1 MSRLEKQYHE
11 TIRPQLMKDL
21 EIENVWAVPR
31 MQKVVVNMGV
41 GEASQ
46 NIKLLDAAIEELA
59 AITGQRPVMRRA
71 RKSIAAFKLREGQPV
86 GATVTLRGKRMYEF
100 IDRLVNVALPRVR
113 DFRGVPTKAFD
124 GRGNYTMGLED
135 QLIFPEIDYSRVS
148 QSRGMNITFVTTL
161 AERSGA
167 RRLLEL
173 LGCRSAA
180 TDSTGRQTFGQQIR
194 HRQDAA
200 QTEIQGSREE
210 PLPELREAAGVSEK
224 FRLCRLCFRKLALA
238 GTSPA

>member
-11 TIRPQLMKDL
+11 SIRPQLMKDL

-31 MQKVVVNMGV
+31 IQKVVVNMGV

-46 NIKLLDAAIEELA
+46 NIKLLDAAMEELA

-86 GATVTLRGKRMYEF
+86 GATVTLRGKRMWEF

-113 DFRGVPTKAFD
+113 DFRGVPTKSFD
-124 GRGNYTMGLED
+124 GRGNFTMGLED

-148 QSRGMNITFVTTL
+148 QSRGMNITFVTTS
-161 AERSGA
+161 RNDQGA

-173 LGCRSAA
+173 LG
-180 TDSTGRQTFGQQIR
+180 
-194 HRQDAA
+194 
-200 QTEIQGSREE
+200 
-210 PLPELREAAGVSEK
+210 LP
-224 FRLCRLCFRKLALA
+224 FRRN
-238 GTSPA
+238 

>member
-11 TIRPQLMKDL
+11 SIRPQLMKDL
-21 EIENVWAVPR
+21 EIQNVWAVPR
-31 MQKVVVNMGV
+31 IQKFVMNMGV

-59 AITGQRPVMRRA
+59 AITGQKPVLRRA

-86 GATVTLRGKRMYEF
+86 GATVTLRGKRMWEF

-113 DFRGVPTKAFD
+113 DFRGAPTKSFD

-148 QSRGMNITFVTTL
+148 QSRGMNITFVTTS
-161 AERSGA
+161 RNDQGA

-173 LGCRSAA
+173 LG
-180 TDSTGRQTFGQQIR
+180 
-194 HRQDAA
+194 
-200 QTEIQGSREE
+200 
-210 PLPELREAAGVSEK
+210 LP
-224 FRLCRLCFRKLALA
+224 FRRN
-238 GTSPA
+238 

>member
-11 TIRPQLMKDL
+11 SIRPQLMKDL
-21 EIENVWAVPR
+21 EIQNLWAVPR
-31 MQKVVVNMGV
+31 MKKVVVNVGV

-46 NIKLLDAAIEELA
+46 NIKLLDAAMEELA

-86 GATVTLRGKRMYEF
+86 GATVTLRGKRMWEF

-113 DFRGVPTKAFD
+113 DFRGAPTKSFD

-148 QSRGMNITFVTTL
+148 QSRGMNITFVTTS
-161 AERSGA
+161 RNDQGA

-173 LGCRSAA
+173 LG
-180 TDSTGRQTFGQQIR
+180 
-194 HRQDAA
+194 
-200 QTEIQGSREE
+200 
-210 PLPELREAAGVSEK
+210 LP
-224 FRLCRLCFRKLALA
+224 FRRN
-238 GTSPA
+238 

>member
-11 TIRPQLMKDL
+11 IILPQLMKDL
-21 EIENVWAVPR
+21 EIQNVWAVPR
-31 MQKVVVNMGV
+31 MKKVVVNVGV

-46 NIKLLDAAIEELA
+46 NIKLLDAAMEELA
-59 AITGQRPVMRRA
+59 AITGQRPTLRRA

-113 DFRGVPTKAFD
+113 DFRGAPTKSFD

-135 QLIFPEIDYSRVS
+135 QLIFPEIDFSRVS
-148 QSRGMNITFVTTL
+148 QSRGMNITFVTTSL
-161 AERSGA
+161 NDQGA

-173 LGCRSAA
+173 LG
-180 TDSTGRQTFGQQIR
+180 
-194 HRQDAA
+194 
-200 QTEIQGSREE
+200 
-210 PLPELREAAGVSEK
+210 LP
-224 FRLCRLCFRKLALA
+224 FRRN
-238 GTSPA
+238 

>member
-1 MSRLEKQYHE
+1 MSRMEKQYHE
-11 TIRPQLMKDL
+11 SIRPQLMKDL
-21 EIENVWAVPR
+21 EIQNVWAVPR
-31 MQKVVVNMGV
+31 MKKVVVNVGV

-46 NIKLLDAAIEELA
+46 NIKLLDAAMEELA

-86 GATVTLRGKRMYEF
+86 GATVTLRGKRMWEF

-113 DFRGVPTKAFD
+113 DFRGAPTKSFD

-148 QSRGMNITFVTTL
+148 QSRGMNITFVTT
-161 AERSGA
+161 SGNDQGA

-173 LGCRSAA
+173 LG
-180 TDSTGRQTFGQQIR
+180 
-194 HRQDAA
+194 
-200 QTEIQGSREE
+200 
-210 PLPELREAAGVSEK
+210 LP
-224 FRLCRLCFRKLALA
+224 FRRN
-238 GTSPA
+238 

>member
-11 TIRPQLMKDL
+11 SIRPQLMKDL
-21 EIENVWAVPR
+21 EIQNVWAVPR
-31 MQKVVVNMGV
+31 MKKVVVNVGV

-46 NIKLLDAAIEELA
+46 NIKLLDAAMEELA
-59 AITGQRPVMRRA
+59 AITGQRPVLRRA

-113 DFRGVPTKAFD
+113 DFRGAPTKAFD

-135 QLIFPEIDYSRVS
+135 QLIFPEIDFSRVS
-148 QSRGMNITFVTTL
+148 QSRGMNVTFVTTSL
-161 AERSGA
+161 NDQGA

-173 LGCRSAA
+173 LG
-180 TDSTGRQTFGQQIR
+180 
-194 HRQDAA
+194 
-200 QTEIQGSREE
+200 
-210 PLPELREAAGVSEK
+210 LP
-224 FRLCRLCFRKLALA
+224 FRRN
-238 GTSPA
+238 

>member
-11 TIRPQLMKDL
+11 SIRPQLMKDL
-21 EIENVWAVPR
+21 EIQNVWAVPR
-31 MQKVVVNMGV
+31 MKKVVVNVGV

-46 NIKLLDAAIEELA
+46 NIKLLDAAMEELA

-86 GATVTLRGKRMYEF
+86 GATVTLRGKRMWEF

-113 DFRGVPTKAFD
+113 DFRGAPTKSFD

-148 QSRGMNITFVTTL
+148 QSRGMNITFVTTS
-161 AERSGA
+161 RNDQGA

-173 LGCRSAA
+173 LG
-180 TDSTGRQTFGQQIR
+180 
-194 HRQDAA
+194 
-200 QTEIQGSREE
+200 
-210 PLPELREAAGVSEK
+210 LP
-224 FRLCRLCFRKLALA
+224 FRRN
-238 GTSPA
+238 

>member
-1 MSRLEKQYHE
+1 MSRMEKQYHE
-11 TIRPQLMKDL
+11 SIRPQLMKDL
-21 EIENVWAVPR
+21 EIQNVWAVPR
-31 MQKVVVNMGV
+31 MKKVVVNVGV

-46 NIKLLDAAIEELA
+46 NIKLLDAAMEELA

-86 GATVTLRGKRMYEF
+86 GATVTLRGKRMWEF

-113 DFRGVPTKAFD
+113 DFRGAPTKSFD

-148 QSRGMNITFVTTL
+148 QSRGMNITFVTTS
-161 AERSGA
+161 RNDQGA

-173 LGCRSAA
+173 LG
-180 TDSTGRQTFGQQIR
+180 
-194 HRQDAA
+194 
-200 QTEIQGSREE
+200 
-210 PLPELREAAGVSEK
+210 LP
-224 FRLCRLCFRKLALA
+224 FRRN
-238 GTSPA
+238 

>member
-1 MSRLEKQYHE
+1 
-11 TIRPQLMKDL
+11 MKDL
-21 EIENVWAVPR
+21 EIQNVWAVPR
-31 MQKVVVNMGV
+31 MKKVVVNVGV

-46 NIKLLDAAIEELA
+46 NIKLLDAAMEELA

-113 DFRGVPTKAFD
+113 DFRGAPTKAFD

-135 QLIFPEIDYSRVS
+135 QLIFPEIDFSRVS
-148 QSRGMNITFVTTL
+148 QSRGMNITFVTTSL
-161 AERSGA
+161 NDQGA

-173 LGCRSAA
+173 LG
-180 TDSTGRQTFGQQIR
+180 
-194 HRQDAA
+194 
-200 QTEIQGSREE
+200 
-210 PLPELREAAGVSEK
+210 LP
-224 FRLCRLCFRKLALA
+224 FRRN
-238 GTSPA
+238 

>member
-1 MSRLEKQYHE
+1 MEKQYHE
-11 TIRPQLMKDL
+11 SIRPQLMKDL
-21 EIENVWAVPR
+21 EIQNVWAVPR
-31 MQKVVVNMGV
+31 MKKVVVNVGV

-46 NIKLLDAAIEELA
+46 NIKLLDAAMEELA
-59 AITGQRPVMRRA
+59 AITGQRPTLRRA

-113 DFRGVPTKAFD
+113 DFRGAPTKSFD

-148 QSRGMNITFVTTL
+148 QSRGMNITFVTTS
-161 AERSGA
+161 RNDQGA

-173 LGCRSAA
+173 LG
-180 TDSTGRQTFGQQIR
+180 
-194 HRQDAA
+194 
-200 QTEIQGSREE
+200 
-210 PLPELREAAGVSEK
+210 LP
-224 FRLCRLCFRKLALA
+224 FRRN
-238 GTSPA
+238 

>member
-11 TIRPQLMKDL
+11 SIRPQLMKDL
-21 EIENVWAVPR
+21 EIQNVWAVPR

-46 NIKLLDAAIEELA
+46 NIKLLDAAMEELA

-86 GATVTLRGKRMYEF
+86 GATVTLRGKRMWEF

-113 DFRGVPTKAFD
+113 DFRGAPTKSFD

-148 QSRGMNITFVTTL
+148 QSRGMNITFVTTS
-161 AERSGA
+161 RNDKGA

-173 LGCRSAA
+173 LG
-180 TDSTGRQTFGQQIR
+180 
-194 HRQDAA
+194 
-200 QTEIQGSREE
+200 
-210 PLPELREAAGVSEK
+210 LP
-224 FRLCRLCFRKLALA
+224 FRRN
-238 GTSPA
+238 